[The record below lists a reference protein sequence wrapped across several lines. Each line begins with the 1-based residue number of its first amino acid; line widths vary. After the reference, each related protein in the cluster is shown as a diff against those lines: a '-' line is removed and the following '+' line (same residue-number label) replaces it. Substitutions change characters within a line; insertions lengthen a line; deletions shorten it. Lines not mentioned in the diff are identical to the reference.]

1 MYIHFVSYVLYLK
14 LTSLFSLKDSYFG
27 FLPRS
32 DKFVFKHIGKVLHC
46 ISSLKQWRFIE
57 WVFFQSSFV
66 RTFKFTNLFSL
77 NDSDFC
83 RDLTNFSSNISAMYF
98 LIKGCFFSVK
108 NGKVTYFVVSQNL
121 WNFNT
126 HLFYFLLL
134 LFCSVRLSLLS
145 ELIKTLAGWFS
156 YWGKSPAVSR
166 EGWPVKNSAVE
177 SDLSKKQN
185 KTKKVKKANFKIFQ
199 NFLKRK
205 IVTRRS
211 Q

>member
-57 WVFFQSSFV
+57 WGFFQSSFV

-83 RDLTNFSSNISAMYF
+83 RDLTNFSSYISAMYF
-98 LIKGCFFSVK
+98 LIK

-126 HLFYFLLL
+126 HDSYFWLFVVVILFSASQFHQRTYQNARRLIQLLRQE
-134 LFCSVRLSLLS
+134 SSSQQRRLARK
-145 ELIKTLAGWFS
+145 EFS
-156 YWGKSPAVSR
+156 CRVSSQQ
-166 EGWPVKNSAVE
+166 KA
-177 SDLSKKQN
+177 KQN
-185 KTKKVKKANFKIFQ
+185 QKSKESKF
-199 NFLKRK
+199 
-205 IVTRRS
+205 
-211 Q
+211 